1 MDLILFGPPGAG
13 KGTQSK
19 FLQDT
24 LKVPQISTGDMMR
37 AERKSGSE
45 LGQRFDSFMSK
56 GLLVP
61 DDLVI
66 ELLEKRLHQ
75 DDAKN
80 GAIFDGFPRTVPQA
94 VALNA
99 MLHKSGRRIDK
110 VLSLEVPESSIVDR
124 ISGRRVCL
132 DCGQA
137 YHVRYNPPPPSGRCG
152 SCNSERVVQR
162 SDDTEETV
170 RTRHAA
176 YLKDTLPILE
186 HYRKVGDGIVVG
198 IDGMGEVD
206 AVTKRLLDAVRG

>member
-1 MDLILFGPPGAG
+1 MDVILFGPPGAG

-24 LKVPQISTGDMMR
+24 LKIPQISTGDMMR
-37 AERKSGSE
+37 SERKSGSD
-45 LGQRFDSFMSK
+45 LGQRFDGYMSK

-61 DDLVI
+61 DYLVI

-75 DDAKN
+75 ADAAN

-94 VALNA
+94 AALDT
-99 MLHKSGRRIDK
+99 MLARSGRRIRK
-110 VLSLEVPESSIVDR
+110 VLSLQVAESSIVDR
-124 ISGRRVCL
+124 IAGRRVCL

-137 YHVRYNPPPPSGRCG
+137 YHVRYNPPPPSGRCV
-152 SCNSERVVQR
+152 SCNSERVIQR

-186 HYRKVGDGIVVG
+186 HYRGFGVVVE
-198 IDGMGEVD
+198 IDGMGAVA
-206 AVTKRLLDAVRG
+206 AVTERLLDAVRV

>member
-1 MDLILFGPPGAG
+1 VDVILFGPPGAG

-24 LKVPQISTGDMMR
+24 FKIPQISTGDMMR
-37 AERKSGSE
+37 SERKSGSD
-45 LGQRFDSFMSK
+45 LGQRFDSYMSK

-75 DDAKN
+75 ADAAN

-94 VALNA
+94 AALDT
-99 MLHKSGRRIDK
+99 MLARSGRRIGK
-110 VLSLEVPESSIVDR
+110 VLSLQVAESSIVDR
-124 ISGRRVCL
+124 IAGRRVCL

-186 HYRKVGDGIVVG
+186 HYRGFGVVVE
-198 IDGMGEVD
+198 IDGMGAVA
-206 AVTKRLLDAVRG
+206 AVTERLLDAVRA

>member
-1 MDLILFGPPGAG
+1 VDVILFGPPGAG

-24 LKVPQISTGDMMR
+24 LKIPQISTGDMMR
-37 AERKSGSE
+37 SERKSGSD
-45 LGQRFDSFMSK
+45 LGQRFDSYMSK

-75 DDAKN
+75 ADAAN

-94 VALNA
+94 AALDT
-99 MLHKSGRRIDK
+99 MLARSGRRVGK
-110 VLSLEVPESSIVDR
+110 VLSLQVAESSIVDR
-124 ISGRRVCL
+124 IAGRRVCL

-186 HYRKVGDGIVVG
+186 HYRGFGVVVE
-198 IDGMGEVD
+198 IDGMGAVA
-206 AVTKRLLDAVRG
+206 AVTERLLDAVRA

>member
-19 FLQDT
+19 FLQET
-24 LKVPQISTGDMMR
+24 LQIPQISTGDMMR

-45 LGQRFDSFMSK
+45 LGRRFDDFMSK

-66 ELLEKRLHQ
+66 ELLETRLHR
-75 DDAKN
+75 DDAKS

-94 VALNA
+94 EALDA
-99 MLHKSGRRIDK
+99 MLAKLGRRIGK
-110 VLSLEVPESSIVDR
+110 VFSLEVTEASIVDR

-137 YHVRYNPPPPSGRCG
+137 YHVRYNPPPPSGRCIA
-152 SCNSERVVQR
+152 CNSERVVQR

-176 YLKDTLPILE
+176 YLKDTLPILA
-186 HYRKVGDGIVVG
+186 HYSRFAGVVVPV
-198 IDGMGEVD
+198 DGMGEV
-206 AVTKRLLDAVRG
+206 AMVTQRLLEAVRA

>member
-1 MDLILFGPPGAG
+1 MDVILFGPPGAG

-19 FLQDT
+19 FLQET
-24 LKVPQISTGDMMR
+24 LKIPQISTGDMMR
-37 AERKSGSE
+37 SERRSGSG
-45 LGQRFDSFMSK
+45 LGQRFDSYMSK

-75 DDAKN
+75 ADAAN

-94 VALNA
+94 AALDT
-99 MLHKSGRRIDK
+99 MLARSGRRIGK
-110 VLSLEVPESSIVDR
+110 VLSLQVAESSIVDR
-124 ISGRRVCL
+124 IAGRRVCL

-186 HYRKVGDGIVVG
+186 HYRGFGVVVE
-198 IDGMGEVD
+198 IDGMGAVA
-206 AVTKRLLDAVRG
+206 AVTERLLDAVRV